1 MTRFLCKKKN
11 LKINTSIYVF
21 EAISHFPPKTFEF
34 GIDLLTSYYA
44 NFMQIYANW
53 ETRERERGGER
64 LRSTDVSFFLYHNV
78 EEAKTRTRRE
88 IRKCG
93 SPGCNC
99 RCELCQDG
107 VWNWADASERASS
120 IQRMDVVIELI
131 GLHLKFQNIN
141 YRIWRLK
148 CCCIRRRVMT
158 SQGGGA
164 TTVLSLT
171 SRQGGVTSR
180 W

>member
-1 MTRFLCKKKN
+1 MSLKQFPISRRKHLNLASTCWHHIMQILCK
-11 LKINTSIYVF
+11 LRDTR
-21 EAISHFPPKTFEF
+21 E
-34 GIDLLTSYYA
+34 
-44 NFMQIYANW
+44 
-53 ETRERERGGER
+53 RERERGGR

-78 EEAKTRTRRE
+78 EEAKTRTKRE

-131 GLHLKFQNIN
+131 GLHLKFQNTN

-148 CCCIRRRVMT
+148 WCCIRRRVMT
-158 SQGGGA
+158 SQGGRGDDCPFVDVTA
-164 TTVLSLT
+164 
-171 SRQGGVTSR
+171 GGRDVTMVIHFQLN
-180 W
+180 